1 MSEERAR
8 LLLERGDLGGLHFLF
23 SSPYGKAAIIVSA
36 ALVLFAVVYLVNKGT
51 NAVARKVAPGA
62 QAQLE
67 RTSASPMYRKGLAA
81 IVAVLIALG
90 GAAYLIP
97 SDSPNSILEDVSG
110 VWRSRNNMLWVVS
123 LDGPDKYVGM
133 AEYKIPVRVES
144 VDGDNDVI
152 NLDATPPGG
161 KRNLWSLKQVWD
173 AKRESFRISLVFNN
187 GDATNLGFVRKIT
200 PEDIPT
206 VLIPREAPPV
216 QQAPAPAPV
225 TEMAI
230 IGKYKYLEA
239 DSSGE
244 MSISRGDTLGIL
256 VAEIAT
262 ASSQGHTCDIT
273 LQGNFENG
281 RGRLLDKAKR
291 CGVEVQVEPSGAAS
305 LFFSNGPVEGCNA
318 SCGMSANFM
327 GSYHKVP

>member
-1 MSEERAR
+1 M
-8 LLLERGDLGGLHFLF
+8 LHFLF
-23 SSPYGKAAIIVSA
+23 SSPYGKAVIIVSA

-67 RTSASPMYRKGLAA
+67 RTSASPLYQKGLAV
-81 IVAVLIALG
+81 IVAALVALG

-110 VWRSRNNMLWVVS
+110 VWLSRDNMLYVVS

-133 AEYKIPVRVES
+133 AGYKIPVRIEN

-152 NLDATPPGG
+152 NLDAAPPGG

-187 GDATNLGFVRKIT
+187 GDASNLGFVRKIT
-200 PEDIPT
+200 PTDIPT
-206 VLIPREAPPV
+206 KLIPQEPPPV
-216 QQAPAPAPV
+216 QQAPASGPV
-225 TEMAI
+225 TDTTVV
-230 IGKYKYLEA
+230 GRYKYVETGL
-239 DSSGE
+239 SGE
-244 MSISRGDTLGIL
+244 MSISRGDTPGIF

-262 ASSQGHTCDIT
+262 VSSQGHTCDIT
-273 LQGNFENG
+273 LQGSIKNG
-281 RGRLLDKAKR
+281 RGHLLDKAKQ
-291 CGVEVQVEPSGAAS
+291 CGVEVLVESSGATS
-305 LFFSNGPVEGCNA
+305 ISVSEGPVAGCGA
-318 SCGMSANFM
+318 SCGMTANFL